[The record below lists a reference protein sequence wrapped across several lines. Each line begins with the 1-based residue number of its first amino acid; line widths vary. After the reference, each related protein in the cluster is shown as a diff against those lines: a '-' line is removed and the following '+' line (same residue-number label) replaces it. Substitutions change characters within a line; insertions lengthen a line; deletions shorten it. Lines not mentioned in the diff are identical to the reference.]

1 MSYQALSWALD
12 VRGLPAASKLVLVQL
27 ANRHNPDLGCFPSI
41 KKISDDCEMCV
52 RSVHRHLKF
61 LESRNLIKKKSRFSN
76 GRHTSNEYL
85 LNLGVTDL
93 LGGRVTN
100 LHPPSDTGV
109 TPINSNSKI
118 IIKKSVHSDEYFDC
132 LFNLW
137 PKKERKALAKDEF
150 EKTIQTDMG
159 LGDPIDD
166 RYIIIKKAESFIET
180 FSPHEIRFV
189 PQLHK
194 WLKEKRWL
202 DEITETPLHSLTTKE
217 QMKALTT

>member
-12 VRGLPAASKLVLVQL
+12 VRGLPAPTKIVLIQL

-76 GRHTSNEYL
+76 GRQTSNEYL
-85 LNLGVTDL
+85 LNIGVTDL
-93 LGGRVTN
+93 LGGRVQN
-100 LHPPSDTGV
+100 CHPPSDTGV
-109 TPINSNSKI
+109 TPLNSNSNQ
-118 IIKKSVHSDEYFDC
+118 IIKKSVHSDEYFDV

-150 EKTIQTDMG
+150 EKTIEF
-159 LGDPIDD
+159 LDD
-166 RYIIIKKAESFIET
+166 RYVVLKKAESFIET
-180 FSPHEIRFV
+180 FSPHEIKFV

-202 DEITETPLHSLTTKE
+202 DEISEKPLHSLTTKE